1 MESKFSLALILAAT
15 MALQGCFD
23 DSSEN
28 KLAGNGGNGGN
39 DPGPPAA
46 GNQAPTISGTPT
58 ATVIEGEFYEFV
70 PSATDA
76 DGDALE
82 FSIARKPAWA
92 NFNRSTGRLSG
103 TPGADDVG
111 NFTNIVITVS
121 DGSASD
127 SLGEFD
133 ITVDAVALGTATL
146 SWNPP
151 TENTDG
157 TALMDLTGYR
167 IYYGRSENQLNR
179 TIVLNNP
186 GLTRYVVENLAQA
199 NWFFS
204 MTSVNSDGVESRR
217 SPVVSK
223 SIG

>member
-15 MALQGCFD
+15 MALNGCFD
-23 DSSEN
+23 DSSKNE
-28 KLAGNGGNGGN
+28 LAGGGGSN
-39 DPGPPAA
+39 DPDPPAA
-46 GNQAPTISGTPT
+46 TNRAPTISGTPT
-58 ATVIEGEFYEFV
+58 ATIVEGEFYEFM
-70 PSATDA
+70 PSATDP

-82 FSIARKPAWA
+82 FSISRKPAWA
-92 NFNRSTGRLSG
+92 SFNRTTGRLSG

-121 DGSASD
+121 DGSATD
-127 SLGEFD
+127 SLGGFD
-133 ITVDAVALGTATL
+133 ITVDAIALGTATL

-157 TALMDLTGYR
+157 TTLTDLAGYR

-179 TIVLNNP
+179 TIVINNP

-199 NWFFS
+199 NWYFS
-204 MTSVNSDGVESRR
+204 MTSVNTDGVESRR
-217 SPVVSK
+217 STPVSK